1 MEFSDI
7 SFWVCALFLGYALQR
22 ICAVS
27 LKGVCAIILGCPL
40 MGSRTNNGQGAS
52 RPFGWTSAR
61 RPQEWRRRRRRSCAR
76 DPATNNIVFTDPG
89 NEIDD
94 ELLLWKLLT
103 TQSNSVWYIVCV
115 PYSASVPNAT
125 RQQLNSSIKMRIERV
140 RKLFGNEFGD
150 KNEFTNDN
158 GATFILGGPEIIP
171 SGPIDIN
178 FLVQIAPLCHISP
191 EKFVNMSIRYR
202 IVQGDLDNPENSINL
217 TKGIPADRPELI
229 TEYLDQQE
237 VFDAISEHTTPITTE
252 FARNVPLT
260 YTFMTN
266 VPEVMR
272 KCLLDKAF
280 EQFVGRVNPA
290 LKWAENI
297 SVVNHKTIM
306 AMLPD
311 DVRIAISSG
320 TIPNMESQ
328 YVDDIRAKVRSF
340 LKDVKD
346 PSPDY
351 VMRLEHIAMAVL
363 YITKTFYVGDK
374 FTLDDLFDPKNAYI
388 EWCEY
393 IERHRCNLT
402 PAYDVLAWV
411 VIEKGYLPTRDECI
425 DILNAG

>member
-7 SFWVCALFLGYALQR
+7 SFWVCAIFLGYALQR

-27 LKGVCAIILGCPL
+27 LKGVCAIILGCL
-40 MGSRTNNGQGAS
+40 LESR
-52 RPFGWTSAR
+52 
-61 RPQEWRRRRRRSCAR
+61 
-76 DPATNNIVFTDPG
+76 TNNIVFTDPG

-94 ELLLWKLLT
+94 ELLLWKLFT
-103 TQSNSVWYIVCV
+103 TQTNSVWYIVCV
-115 PYSASVPNAT
+115 PYSASVPNGDHH
-125 RQQLNSSIKMRIERV
+125 QLNSSIKMRIERV

-150 KNEFTNDN
+150 KNEYTNDKK
-158 GATFILGGPEIIP
+158 ATFILGGPEIIP

-191 EKFVNMSIRYR
+191 EKFVNMSIRHR

-217 TKGIPADRPELI
+217 TKGIPDDKPELI

-237 VFDAISEHTTPITTE
+237 VFDTISEHTTPITTE

-272 KCLLDKAF
+272 TCLLDKAF

-297 SVVNHKTIM
+297 SVVNHNTIM
-306 AMLPD
+306 AMLPVEVYID
-311 DVRIAISSG
+311 ISNG
-320 TIPNMESQ
+320 TIPGMESQ

-346 PSPDY
+346 PSPSY
-351 VMRLEHIAMAVL
+351 VLRLEHIAMAVL
-363 YITKTFYVGDK
+363 YITKTFYVGDN
-374 FTLDDLFDPKNAYI
+374 FTLDDLIDPEYAYI

-402 PAYDVLAWV
+402 PAYDVLAWIV
-411 VIEKGYLPTRDECI
+411 VENGFLPNIEHCI
-425 DILNAG
+425 MILNKE

>member
-61 RPQEWRRRRRRSCAR
+61 RPQEWRRRRRSCAR

>member
-40 MGSRTNNGQGAS
+40 MGSRTNN
-52 RPFGWTSAR
+52 
-61 RPQEWRRRRRRSCAR
+61 
-76 DPATNNIVFTDPG
+76 IVFTDPG

-94 ELLLWKLLT
+94 ELFLRQLFD
-103 TQSNSVWYIVCV
+103 TQINSVWYIVCV
-115 PYSASVPNAT
+115 PYSAPVPNADHH
-125 RQQLNSSIKMRIERV
+125 QLNDSINRRIERV
-140 RKLFGNEFGD
+140 RELFENEFGD
-150 KNEFTNDN
+150 KNEYTNDKN
-158 GATFILGGPEIIP
+158 AKFILGGPEIIP

-178 FLVQIAPLCHISP
+178 FLVQIAPMCHISP
-191 EKFVNMSIRYR
+191 EKFVKMSVRHR

-217 TKGIPADRPELI
+217 TKGIPDDRPELI
-229 TEYLDQQE
+229 TEYLDQQK
-237 VFDAISEHTTPITTE
+237 VFNAISENTTPITTE

-260 YTFMTN
+260 YTFMMK
-266 VPEVMR
+266 VPEIMR

-297 SVVNHKTIM
+297 SVVNYNTIM
-306 AMLPD
+306 AMLSAE
-311 DVRIAISSG
+311 VRIAITNG
-320 TIPNMESQ
+320 TIPGMERR
-328 YVDDIRAKVRSF
+328 YVDDIREKVRSF
-340 LKDVKD
+340 LKVVKD
-346 PSPDY
+346 PAPDY

-411 VIEKGYLPTRDECI
+411 VIEKGYLPDREECI
-425 DILNAG
+425 DMLNAG